1 MFTCKAILN
10 QVIKAVMKSLPFPK
24 KLKKQITFR
33 FIKYNLCH
41 KLKAIWSSGGKDSVG
56 ARETG
61 GKKDHS
67 DGWCE
72 KDSHE
77 PIMGQ
82 VSSGRQWICQGC
94 KEKFTGPKKEVLWS
108 LGDLFPWFHVLSRGG
123 CIFFFYQS
131 FPLLSKKG
139 RVAYMMG
146 ELGRSEG
153 ACLSSFLFLFGDLP
167 PLKAHT
173 HCTPSWHPRGRP
185 GDLALPNRI
194 QGCLLGNQ
202 CCRAQKLRLPRPT
215 SLAAETQVIFVYP
228 PA

>member
-1 MFTCKAILN
+1 MLTCKDILN

-41 KLKAIWSSGGKDSVG
+41 RLKAISSSRGNDWVG

-61 GKKDHS
+61 GKKGHS

-94 KEKFTGPKKEVLWS
+94 KEKFIGPKKEVLWG

-123 CIFFFYQS
+123 GIFFYQS

-139 RVAYMMG
+139 RVAHMMG
-146 ELGRSEG
+146 ELGR
-153 ACLSSFLFLFGDLP
+153 SSFLFLFGDLP
-167 PLKAHT
+167 PLKEHT
-173 HCTPSWHPRGRP
+173 PTVLPHGTHR
-185 GDLALPNRI
+185 GDL
-194 QGCLLGNQ
+194 
-202 CCRAQKLRLPRPT
+202 
-215 SLAAETQVIFVYP
+215 ETWHCQIGFRDAY
-228 PA
+228 